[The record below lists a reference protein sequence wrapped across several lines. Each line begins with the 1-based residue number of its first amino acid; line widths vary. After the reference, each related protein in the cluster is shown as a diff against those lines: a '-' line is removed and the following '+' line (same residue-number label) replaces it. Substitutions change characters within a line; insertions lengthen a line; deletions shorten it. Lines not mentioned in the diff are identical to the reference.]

1 MRRMR
6 SSRTAERDCADAIIR
21 DEEHNDRE
29 TVNGFAN
36 ASAPPPMY
44 HEIAATTLLV
54 SPETPSPPSYDDVMA
69 KPFKYEIVITEN

>member
-1 MRRMR
+1 MRL
-6 SSRTAERDCADAIIR
+6 SRAAERDGADAINR

-29 TVNGFAN
+29 TVNGMVN

-44 HEIAATTLLV
+44 HEVTATTLLV
-54 SPETPSPPSYDDVMA
+54 SPQTPAPPSYDDVMA